1 MPPLLSLCERGG
13 HHRKAESVN
22 SVSALRHVESV
33 KDRDWR
39 VSAQHWAEPKP
50 RVQNCIGKRAI
61 ACPYVEKKLTDSRPY
76 TPPTEVQWPDKKER
90 KKEKERVTTCA
101 QRLVA
106 RAARFVLL
114 QLTPVQAT
122 SKKQHSTST
131 SKLNI
136 SVTVIYCDLG
146 VVCFTVRGS

>member
-13 HHRKAESVN
+13 HHRKAESVH

-61 ACPYVEKKLTDSRPY
+61 ACPYVEKTWQIRDP
-76 TPPTEVQWPDKKER
+76 TPLRLKFSDPTKRREKK
-90 KKEKERVTTCA
+90 KERVTTCA

-114 QLTPVQAT
+114 WLTPVEAT